1 MVLVCAWQRLD
12 GNEFVMTRPRPAI
25 VVLVV
30 SALTLIAVPVV
41 AVGTSS
47 STEVESVGARPKA
60 VTMVRYEPGAPT
72 FEFERITPATVT
84 EQPAPVRLQIP
95 RLRIDADIVPTGV
108 AADGQAE
115 VPEDVMTVGWYRFGQ
130 RPGDGAGSTVL
141 IAHRDGRTE
150 GRGVF
155 FGLEVLQVGDPITVR
170 DARGVEHAYRVTSR
184 EAIDKEILPTE
195 ELFTTVGEPMLV
207 LISCGGIFRA
217 SDGGYQDNIVIT
229 AQPTSG
235 KT

>member
-1 MVLVCAWQRLD
+1 
-12 GNEFVMTRPRPAI
+12 MTRPRPAI
-25 VVLVV
+25 VVLMV
-30 SALTLIAVPVV
+30 SALALVAIPIV

-47 STEVESVGARPKA
+47 SAEVESVGTRPDTVTTARF
-60 VTMVRYEPGAPT
+60 EPAAPE
-72 FEFERITPATVT
+72 FAFERITPSAGV
-84 EQPAPVRLQIP
+84 EQPAPIRVEIP
-95 RLRIDADIVPTGV
+95 RLGVDADIVPTGV

-130 RPGDGAGSTVL
+130 RPGDQAGATVL

-170 DARGVEHAYRVTSR
+170 DAQGVVHDYRVTSR
-184 EAIDKEILPTE
+184 EAIEKEILPTE
-195 ELFTTVGEPMLV
+195 ELFTKAGDPMLV
-207 LISCGGIFRA
+207 LISCGGMFRA

>member
-1 MVLVCAWQRLD
+1 
-12 GNEFVMTRPRPAI
+12 MTRPRPAI

-30 SALTLIAVPVV
+30 SAFALVATPIV

-47 STEVESVGARPKA
+47 SAEVESVGTRPNSVA
-60 VTMVRYEPGAPT
+60 MARYEPGVPA
-72 FEFERITPATVT
+72 FDFERITPATAV
-84 EQPAPVRLQIP
+84 EQPTPVQLEIP
-95 RLRIDADIVPTGV
+95 RLRVKADIVPTGV

-115 VPEDVMTVGWYRFGQ
+115 VPDDVMTVGWYRFGQ
-130 RPGDGAGSTVL
+130 RPGDETGSTVL
-141 IAHRDGRTE
+141 IAHRDGRSE

-170 DARGVEHAYRVTSR
+170 DAGGVVHEYRVTSR
-184 EAIDKEILPTE
+184 EAIDKAILPTE
-195 ELFTTVGEPMLV
+195 QLFTDAGDPMLV

-217 SDGGYQDNIVIT
+217 SDGGYQANIVIT